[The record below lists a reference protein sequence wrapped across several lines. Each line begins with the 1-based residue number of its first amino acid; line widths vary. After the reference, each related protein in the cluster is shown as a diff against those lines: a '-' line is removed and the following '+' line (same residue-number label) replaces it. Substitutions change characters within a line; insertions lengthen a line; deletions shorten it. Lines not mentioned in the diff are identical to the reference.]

1 MRSFVLLALIGCS
14 SPPAPAK
21 PAPPPNDLSPALEPL
36 RAMLGDWQSDDEGTL
51 HAFAASGAIYAG
63 AFHREQLD
71 VLIFD
76 DGDGPGKPDGVL
88 RMYAV
93 SPNIDPVAFKQDAT
107 ARERVTFAAEGG
119 GTAVA
124 FQLGAD
130 AMTAY
135 AIADGSE
142 APLAFKRATAA
153 PAPELE
159 AADLAF
165 AKDTAARGVE
175 GWLAAFEPQGM
186 MVRRGARITGR
197 DAIAEAM
204 KPVFDTGTLVWAPVA
219 SRRVGP
225 LGFTVGKATHTG
237 TENWKSTYITLW
249 HQQADGSWKVLLD
262 TGRPVQE

>member
-1 MRSFVLLALIGCS
+1 
-14 SPPAPAK
+14 
-21 PAPPPNDLSPALEPL
+21 
-36 RAMLGDWQSDDEGTL
+36 MLGDWTSEDGTL

-63 AFHREQLD
+63 AFHRDQLD

-93 SPNIDPVAFKQDAT
+93 SPTIDPITFKQDAT
-107 ARERVTFAAEGG
+107 ARERVTFASESGG
-119 GTAVA
+119 AAVA
-124 FQLGAD
+124 FQLGGD
-130 AMTAY
+130 AMTAF
-135 AIADGSE
+135 AISGTDE
-142 APLAFKRATAA
+142 APLAFKRASAA

-165 AKDTAARGVE
+165 AKDTDKRGVE

-204 KPVFDTGTLVWAPVA
+204 KPVFETGKLVWAPVA
-219 SRRVGP
+219 SRRVGA

-237 TENWKSTYITLW
+237 KENWKSTYITLW